1 MDHPVFGGQQTPPD
15 IYDYRMY
22 DRIWQR
28 VSPEL
33 VPYPQVRSGSLM
45 APADPEE
52 GTSAGQM
59 DINTVQDSFSN
70 AASESGQLLPGAQPD
85 PCCMGSAAR
94 DSVAVL
100 EGFVEELLAQRRC
113 YLALSQRLR
122 HQEVSRLFSRIAR
135 DKLSAAQELRAA
147 LFLITGSVY
156 EPTVSV
162 GHRCWKNLAEI
173 LRSSYHQEACN
184 GFNYQRAGDETTDP
198 CLQKLLNRL
207 GQQSYRHAEQIMAL
221 LGEIMGKH

>member
-33 VPYPQVRSGSLM
+33 VPYPQVRSGSLT
-45 APADPEE
+45 APADQAKGP
-52 GTSAGQM
+52 SAAQM
-59 DINTVQDSFSN
+59 DSNVAPDTFS
-70 AASESGQLLPGAQPD
+70 AAVSESGQMLPGAQPD

-94 DSVAVL
+94 DSVGVL
-100 EGFVEELLAQRRC
+100 EGFLAELLAQRRC

-122 HQEVSRLFSRIAR
+122 HQEVCRLFSRIAR
-135 DKLSAAQELRAA
+135 DKLSAAQALRAA
-147 LFLITGSVY
+147 LFLITGTVY
-156 EPTVSV
+156 EPAVSV
-162 GHRCWKNLAEI
+162 EHRCWKNLAEV

-184 GFNYQRAGDETTDP
+184 GFNYRRAGDETTDP

-221 LGEIMGKH
+221 LGEIMEKH